1 MNLTTEKLRKYIKYI
16 TKADTAIAEDDNY
29 IYFTTK
35 NLLDGIILASLG
47 YTVAFKIEVDSYTI
61 RATKPDWFDT
71 NNIMNYLNIC
81 SDAHNIK
88 ETDTHIYFNTDDIE
102 TIFGVKILGYKYT
115 YQEHPTTGMYRV
127 SVCKK

>member
-16 TKADTAIAEDDNY
+16 TKADTKTTEDDNY

-61 RATKPDWFDT
+61 RATKPDWFDK

-81 SDAHNIK
+81 SDVHNIK

>member
-35 NLLDGIILASLG
+35 NLLDGIILAGLG
-47 YTVAFKIEVDSYTI
+47 YTVEFKIEVDGYTI
-61 RATKPDWFDT
+61 RATKPDWFDK

-81 SDAHNIK
+81 SDVHNIE

>member
-1 MNLTTEKLRKYIKYI
+1 MNLTTEKLRKYIKSMV
-16 TKADTAIAEDDNY
+16 KADTAITEDDNY

-35 NLLDGIILASLG
+35 DLLDGIILVSLG
-47 YTVAFKIEVDSYTI
+47 YTVEFKIEVDGYTI
-61 RATKPDWFDT
+61 RATKPDWFDK

-81 SDAHNIK
+81 SDVHNIE
-88 ETDTHIYFNTDDIE
+88 ETDTHIYFNTNDIE